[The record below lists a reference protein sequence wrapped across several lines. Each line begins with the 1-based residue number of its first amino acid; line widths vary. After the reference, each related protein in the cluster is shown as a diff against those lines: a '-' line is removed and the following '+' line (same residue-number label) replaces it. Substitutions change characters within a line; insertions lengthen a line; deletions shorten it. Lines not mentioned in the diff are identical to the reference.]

1 MNYVTA
7 YLSGGSY
14 YHEGEDVFISYG
26 RLPAG
31 ASISVSISGMESATA
46 TVSAPVAGNGYII
59 VHTVDDNKIGGDKM
73 LSIQL
78 SLSGENV
85 QFAPSSS
92 SSFNVTILER
102 VEFISYEDQALG
114 RRLHTTTIRI
124 VHT

>member
-46 TVSAPVAGNGYII
+46 TVSTPVAGNGYII